1 MSRWSRQ
8 SARVALALGGL
19 AVLLPLGRG
28 GHQVQAEDAPQELVV
43 LEEDEPQTTYPFN
56 ARTMAE
62 QRLSELLFDRMF
74 IHGTGGDIES
84 NIVEPGWIARPPNL
98 TFTLKDDLK
107 FSDGTTASFGDLAFT
122 VNDVYRRS
130 DVGHGLATWYAR
142 VFGDAQQITPT
153 TGSVR
158 FLVQMPETGA
168 ERYLLTT
175 ALLSQN
181 ALTANGRVDLEAT
194 RRTPVGTGPFHAATS
209 IENFDD
215 IRLQR
220 NPHRPLPKALEG
232 KDDREPVRAMRL
244 LYDQDAARQ
253 NELMEGSRA
262 DLWVTPPPAVLPT
275 YRNQKE
281 RYAVRGYD
289 LNQWWYAALNH
300 EHPWLGKPEV
310 RQALDLVIQREQL
323 VAKFGVD
330 SARPTSGPF
339 LPGSA
344 WTPTDQVPTPFD
356 RDAAAT
362 HLLAAGLTRTASGWR
377 AGAEAVEIRLGVQ
390 ADLLDDFNDVVYGVI
405 AGWEDLGFKVRV
417 RGIRAPDWTAKIE
430 AGRAG
435 EEFDAILG
443 RWNLDREEAAL
454 ELFRAREG
462 TGPSTNLFGWTD
474 PEIEQILKDFYGE
487 KSGPVREAL
496 MQKLH
501 RTVSEK
507 RPYLFLWTVQIQSVI
522 RRDRVVGFRPA
533 PFYYFTNIDR
543 AAWLKAPEQ

>member
-1 MSRWSRQ
+1 MSRWSRR
-8 SARVALALGGL
+8 SASVACVLGGIALL
-19 AVLLPLGRG
+19 APLGDSAQQPRA
-28 GHQVQAEDAPQELVV
+28 QDAPDELVV

-62 QRLSELLFDRMF
+62 QRLAELLFDRMF
-74 IHGTGGDIES
+74 IQGTGGDIES
-84 NIVEPGWIARPPNL
+84 NVLENGWLARPPNL
-98 TFTLKDDLK
+98 TFTLRDDLK
-107 FSDGTTASFGDLAFT
+107 FSDGSDVSFGDLAFT
-122 VNDVYRRS
+122 VNDVYRRT
-130 DVGHGLATWYAR
+130 DVGHGLAAWYAR

-181 ALTANGRVDLEAT
+181 ALTVDGRVDLEAT
-194 RRTPVGTGPFHAATS
+194 RRTPVGTGPFHAASS

-215 IRLQR
+215 VRLQR
-220 NPHRPLPKALEG
+220 NPHRPLPSSLEG
-232 KDDREPVRAMRL
+232 KADREPVRALRL

-253 NELMEGSRA
+253 KELMEGSRA

-275 YRNQKE
+275 FRNQKE

-289 LNQWWYAALNH
+289 LNQWWYVALNH

-310 RQALDLVIQREQL
+310 RAALDLTIQREQL

-344 WTPTDQVPTPFD
+344 WTPGDQEPTPFD
-356 RDAAAT
+356 RDAAGEQ
-362 HLLAAGLTRTASGWR
+362 LRAAGMTPSGSAWR
-377 AGAEAVEIRLGVQ
+377 AGPDAVEIRLGVQ

-417 RGIRAPDWTAKIE
+417 RGIRAPDWRAKIE
-430 AGRAG
+430 SGNAGD
-435 EEFDAILG
+435 EYDAILG

-454 ELFRAREG
+454 ELFRTRDG
-462 TGPSTNLFGWTD
+462 DGPTTNLFGWSD
-474 PEIEQILKDFYGE
+474 PGIEQILADFYGE

-501 RTVSEK
+501 RTVSGE
-507 RPYLFLWTVQIQSVI
+507 RPYLFLWTVQIQSVV
-522 RRDRVVGFRPA
+522 RRDRVVGFRPSS
-533 PFYYFTNIDR
+533 FYYFTNIDR
-543 AAWLKAPEQ
+543 AAWRKAPAE